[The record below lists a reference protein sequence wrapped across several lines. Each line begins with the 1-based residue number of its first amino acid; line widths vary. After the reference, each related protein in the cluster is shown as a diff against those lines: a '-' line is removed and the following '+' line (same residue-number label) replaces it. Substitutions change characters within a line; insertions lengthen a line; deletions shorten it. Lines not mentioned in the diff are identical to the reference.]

1 MKYAFLIGLS
11 GLTWISLATPAK
23 AVEEANKSTALT
35 SSYHN
40 SLPNVVQNPFPDG
53 LLFAIPKSV
62 PVYPV
67 NLEVPGCVGK
77 YACHLHIDKLGNP
90 ELSISSPLKELDS
103 KSSTRLFGAVRGPE
117 FEKETPFW
125 TYHVSALHATGPNIY
140 HIDVELADTEG
151 HWKRYRVRGY
161 QITNSNWQTVQ

>member
-1 MKYAFLIGLS
+1 MKYAFLIGLIS
-11 GLTWISLATPAK
+11 FIWISFVPPAN
-23 AVEEANKSTALT
+23 AIEDANKSTAST

-53 LLFAIPKSV
+53 LNFAIPKSV

-90 ELSISSPLKELDS
+90 ELSTSSPLKELDS
-103 KSSTRLFGAVRGPE
+103 ESSTLLFGKANGVD
-117 FEKETPFW
+117 FEKETKFW
-125 TYHVSALHATGPNIY
+125 TYHVLALHATGPNIY